1 MNLPR
6 SRMMGAAA
14 SLAVVLAAAGVT
26 LGVTTLLG
34 VTFGGGGSGAAETA
48 PPATS
53 DAPDAPRDGGDDGAG
68 SAPNGGPTPIPTVE
82 FRSRK
87 SICVQGVDLAP
98 SAEAAVESEARSKVV
113 EAMELVAENPYW
125 EVDHLDSQPLIVD
138 IGCPSLP
145 PEPLYD
151 LPLPPIEAAADFA
164 PNVSERS
171 DYYLSVFIM
180 SSEELEVWVG
190 DSEKRRAPQEY
201 MVEGDVGYEVSV
213 AVYLSEEELDDLAFV
228 ARVIEEGLGLPR
240 Q

>member
-34 VTFGGGGSGAAETA
+34 VTFGGGSGAAENL
-48 PPATS
+48 PAAR
-53 DAPDAPRDGGDDGAG
+53 DAPDPAHDGGYEGAG
-68 SAPNGGPTPIPTVE
+68 SVPNGGPTPIPTGE

-113 EAMELVAENPYW
+113 EAMDLVAENPYW
-125 EVDHLDSQPLIVD
+125 EVDQLDSQPLIVD

-151 LPLPPIEAAADFA
+151 LPLPPIEAILGLGHE
-164 PNVSERS
+164 VSKPGQ
-171 DYYLSVFIM
+171 YYLSVFIM
-180 SSEELEVWVG
+180 SLEDLRTWVG
-190 DSEKRRAPQEY
+190 DSDTRRATQET
-201 MVEGDVGYEVSV
+201 VWHGDVGNEVSV
-213 AVYLSEEELDDLAFV
+213 AVYLSEDELEDVAFV
-228 ARVIEEGLGLPR
+228 ATALEEGLGLPR